1 VCSQSSELGAGRAP
15 GEAFAGSEVSHA
27 EREKLRLVRQLLVH
41 AEESLENYPADAK
54 ALLRAA
60 DKICKELQQQ
70 QEKKAS

>member
-1 VCSQSSELGAGRAP
+1 VT
-15 GEAFAGSEVSHA
+15 

-54 ALLRAA
+54 SLLRAA